1 MQANKRGLW
10 LCDHLLA
17 LLPQVKLKH
26 LLTAYPLKFR
36 IIDGLETLDELE
48 KLPVN
53 EKTFRPLTETRIKDV
68 TIHANPFAG

>member
-1 MQANKRGLW
+1 M
-10 LCDHLLA
+10 LLFDQNIIFLIA
-17 LLPQVKLKH
+17 ADVLLS
-26 LLTAYPLKFR
+26 LTCR

-68 TIHANPFAG
+68 TLHANPFAG

>member
-1 MQANKRGLW
+1 MIVAEI
-10 LCDHLLA
+10 LLSA
-17 LLPQVKLKH
+17 
-26 LLTAYPLKFR
+26 TCR
-36 IIDGLETLDELE
+36 IIDGLESLDELE